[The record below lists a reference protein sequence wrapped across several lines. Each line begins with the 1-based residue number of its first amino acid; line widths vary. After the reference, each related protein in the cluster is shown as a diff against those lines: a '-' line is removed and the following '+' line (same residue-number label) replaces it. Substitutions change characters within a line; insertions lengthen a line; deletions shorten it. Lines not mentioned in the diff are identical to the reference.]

1 LLVAVFGAAPLR
13 AEEPPA
19 PLPSRTLYFQKPPEL
34 GVTGNQAAQALQ
46 APKKAAKLPAEG
58 MDMQNDLLRFQI
70 RLEPPGPELVF
81 RRESEAAVE
90 QRMRQETRQQNLLD
104 NVVFPEKPGLSK
116 VAFTGRSLAPQVI
129 YAEPNYVNYGRLYFE
144 EKNSER
150 YAWDLGVLQPLVSTL
165 YFYKDTLL
173 WPHNAVSYP
182 HRRYET
188 SAGQCLPGDP
198 VPYIIYP
205 PVWTIEGVLAELGV
219 GTALFVVFP

>member
-1 LLVAVFGAAPLR
+1 MR
-13 AEEPPA
+13 AEDPPA
-19 PLPSRTLYFQKPPEL
+19 PSRTLYFQKPAA
-34 GVTGNQAAQALQ
+34 VATQSSQVAQAAQ
-46 APKKAAKLPAEG
+46 PKKDDKRATDYPDL
-58 MDMQNDLLRFQI
+58 QNDLLRFQI

-81 RRESEAAVE
+81 RRESEAVVE

-104 NVVFPEKPGLSK
+104 NVVFPEKPVLSK
-116 VAFTGRSLAPQVI
+116 VAYTGRSLAPQVV
-129 YAEPNYVNYGRLYFE
+129 YAEPNYVNYRRLYFE

-150 YAWDLGVLQPLVSTL
+150 YGWDLGVLQPVVSTL

-205 PVWTIEGVLAELGV
+205 PEWTIEGVLAELGV
-219 GTALFVVFP
+219 GAALFAIFP